1 MMNSSLSGILHDAL
15 GQQECRQLLLV
26 SRVGTLIASAVRD
39 SEPLSPALAPIVA
52 SNFATGSELSRL
64 LGNGECE
71 YLLQR
76 GHRQDFFLCQMPRS
90 GMILAATFP
99 VQVTESATLE
109 FATRLLN
116 QIESLTPSLDAYA
129 DPLPLPPEIRQASLS
144 LLDQLF
150 PAAA

>member
-1 MMNSSLSGILHDAL
+1 MMNSSLSAILNDAL

-26 SRVGTLIASAVRD
+26 SRVGTLIASAGRD
-39 SEPLSPALAPIVA
+39 SESLSPAIAPIVA

-64 LGNGECE
+64 LGSGECE

-76 GHRQDFFLCQMPRS
+76 GHQQDFFLCQIPRG

-99 VQVTESATLE
+99 AQVAESATLE
-109 FATRLLN
+109 LATRLIH
-116 QIESLTPSLDAYA
+116 QIEALTPSLDAYA